1 MTKEVTAYTD
11 YLLESEMYSRFLLLI
26 FCYQKKKIS
35 LIFHFYFF
43 KLLPDIYI
51 GAPSTLIKMLLFSV
65 VKEVVDLKPFE

>member
-26 FCYQKKKIS
+26 FCYQKKN